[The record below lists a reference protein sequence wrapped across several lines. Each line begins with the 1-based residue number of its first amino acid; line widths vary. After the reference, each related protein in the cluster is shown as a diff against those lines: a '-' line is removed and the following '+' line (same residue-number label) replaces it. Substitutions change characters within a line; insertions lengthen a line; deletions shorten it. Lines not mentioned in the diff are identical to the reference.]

1 MPVHQ
6 DDDFLTAFMRCP
18 RCHCPDIRPI
28 RTTVSNRRDVDRVEH
43 VIVHDDL
50 SIDRQPGSRPLQRNR
65 ESNVSARRV
74 AMASSYSSSR
84 HPRAR

>member
-50 SIDRQPGSRPLQRNR
+50 SIDRQASRDRGRYSEIENR
-65 ESNVSARRV
+65 
-74 AMASSYSSSR
+74 M
-84 HPRAR
+84 